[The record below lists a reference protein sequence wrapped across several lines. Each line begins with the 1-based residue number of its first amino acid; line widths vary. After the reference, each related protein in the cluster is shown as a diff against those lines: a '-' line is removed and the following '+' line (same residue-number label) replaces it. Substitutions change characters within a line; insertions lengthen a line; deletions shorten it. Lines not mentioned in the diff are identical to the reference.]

1 MIERHCSPVLK
12 VEPLHLEC
20 NNASAS
26 QQLEGKAIEIQQMEC
41 SGMTETEAW
50 QEIRGSNSVMAVSK
64 HVAKHVHRRKAA
76 GRPWQYDS
84 EAVSLFQSLPLT
96 TLTHL

>member
-1 MIERHCSPVLK
+1 MAK

-20 NNASAS
+20 NNTSAS
-26 QQLEGKAIEIQQMEC
+26 QQLEEKAFEIQQMEC

-50 QEIRGSNSVMAVSK
+50 RETRGGSSVMAVSK
-64 HVAKHVHRRKAA
+64 HMAKHVHRRKAA
-76 GRPWQYDS
+76 GRPWQYDL